1 MIKLALSDIATIV
14 GGTLSG
20 EDTQIEQVTTDTR
33 AIEPG
38 ALFIALVGERFD
50 AHDFCQQ
57 AADKGAAAL
66 IVERLLDVPVPQI
79 VVADSKLAL
88 GKLGAEVHQ
97 RCQTKTLAITG
108 SCGKTTVKEMVASIL
123 SGLGQVLYTA
133 GNFNNDI
140 GVPLTLLRNTPQDD
154 YSVIE
159 LGANHIGEIAY
170 TTALTQ
176 PDIAMVNNVAEA
188 HLEGFGSLE
197 GVKKAKGEIYQGLAK
212 GGTALV
218 NLDSQ
223 GASLWSEVL
232 RDKHVITFAKQNTDA
247 DFYASDIVMSSDGS
261 PLFTLHTPAGNIQ
274 VQLSLLGQHNV
285 ANAVAA
291 AALAI
296 QCGATLAQVQ
306 LGLQSLNKV
315 KRRVDVEKLNDTV
328 TLIDDSYNASVPAMK
343 AAVELLSQFDATQR
357 WLILGN
363 MAELGHE
370 SLALHKEVGQHAAP
384 FAFEHVL
391 TYGEDAKVISEVCGG
406 KHFDSHETMLEYI
419 EQTLTQLNQTPHTL
433 LVKGALS
440 AGMFKVANALKE
452 NYT

>member
-1 MIKLALSDIATIV
+1 MIALTLSDIANIV
-14 GGTLSG
+14 EGTQSGG
-20 EDTQIEQVTTDTR
+20 EVQIQEVTTDTR
-33 AIEPG
+33 AIQSG

-66 IVERLLDVPVPQI
+66 IVERQLDIDIPQVI
-79 VVADSKLAL
+79 VADSKVAL
-88 GKLGAEVHQ
+88 GLLGAEVHR
-97 RCQTKTLAITG
+97 RCGTKTLAITG

-140 GVPLTLLRNTPQDD
+140 GVPLTLLRSTPQDD
-154 YSVIE
+154 FSVIE

-170 TTALTQ
+170 TTALVK

-188 HLEGFGSLE
+188 HLEGFGSLY
-197 GVKKAKGEIYQGLAK
+197 GVKTAKGEIYQGLTAN
-212 GGTALV
+212 GTALI

-223 GASLWSEVL
+223 GESIWSEVL
-232 RDKHVITFAKQNTDA
+232 QDKNLITFSKQNTNA
-247 DFYASDIVMSSDGS
+247 DFYGSDIAMSSEGY
-261 PLFTLHTPAGNIQ
+261 PLFTLHTPIGN
-274 VQLSLLGQHNV
+274 VELQLSLLGEHNV

-291 AALAI
+291 SALAI
-296 QCGATLAQVQ
+296 QCGATLEQIKI
-306 LGLQSLNKV
+306 GLQSLSKV
-315 KRRVDVEKLNDTV
+315 KRRVDVEKLTEHI

-343 AAVELLSQFDATQR
+343 AAVDLLAQFKQGQR

-391 TYGEDAKVISEVCGG
+391 TYGEDAKVISDLCGG
-406 KHFDSHETMLEYI
+406 MHFQSHDSMLEYI
-419 EQTLTQLNQTPHTL
+419 ERNLTQLNQTSHTL

-440 AGMFKVANALKE
+440 AGMYTIANALKE
-452 NYT
+452 TYT